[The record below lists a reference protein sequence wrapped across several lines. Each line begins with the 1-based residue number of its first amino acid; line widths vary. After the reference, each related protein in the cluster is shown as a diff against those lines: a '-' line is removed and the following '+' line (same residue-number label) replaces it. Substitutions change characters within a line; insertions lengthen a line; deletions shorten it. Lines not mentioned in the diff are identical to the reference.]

1 MATAKRKPGRP
12 RMVEPGHTRERI
24 LDAATDLFSAHG
36 FEGIS
41 LRDIAAV
48 VKLDVA
54 TVHHHAGSKAALYE
68 AVFQRMYT
76 TESEAIRRAAAV
88 AAGEPGTKGL
98 HRLLDAFLDFLDT
111 HPEVTYLWLR
121 RWLEPAQHRRLD
133 EEYSLPIYDLV
144 EEQLSDD
151 PHAHQAVRS
160 VVWAVHGHVT
170 ACAALRGA
178 ALRREREV
186 FRAFAHRM
194 VDALWA

>member
-1 MATAKRKPGRP
+1 
-12 RMVEPGHTRERI
+12 MVEPGHTRDRI

-54 TVHHHAGSKAALYE
+54 TVHHHAGSKAELYE
-68 AVFQRMYT
+68 AVFKRMFT
-76 TESEAIRRAAAV
+76 AEADTLRAAAAR
-88 AAGEPGTKGL
+88 AATEPGTKGL
-98 HRLLDAFLDFLDT
+98 HTLLDAFLDFLDE
-111 HPEVTYLWLR
+111 HPEVTHLWLR
-121 RWLEPAQHRRLD
+121 RWLEPAEHRRLD
-133 EEYSLPIYDLV
+133 EEYSLPLYDLV
-144 EEQLSDD
+144 EEQLAGE

-178 ALRREREV
+178 ALRSERES
-186 FRAFAHRM
+186 FREFAHRM